1 MYGWYLTRIGLN
13 SAFLRESL
21 DRQEEVYVRPPPTL
35 KRCGFTERAAL
46 YKLKKALYGF
56 RSAPILWGPTK
67 DAVLAAL
74 VMCFEGREY
83 ALRQSCA
90 GLALWFLEWLGGET
104 GLLFLDDQGQEVGSI
119 VECVLTHVDDMLAA
133 GDIQILQLFVDA
145 LKKKGRS
152 LRGIIG
158 PSQEGEITYT
168 GMWIVAMSGG
178 GFGVQQCPYVS
189 DVLNSF
195 GMGDCRRATTL
206 GNRDSSKQQVSTG
219 DVPDK
224 FRRNRMFV
232 SPRYVQVR
240 CCGCPPGPDLI

>member
-1 MYGWYLTRIGLN
+1 MFGWFLTRIDLN

-46 YKLKKALYGF
+46 YKIKKALCGF
-56 RSAPILWGPTK
+56 RSAPRLWGLLRN
-67 DAVLAAL
+67 AVLAAP

-90 GLALWFLEWLGGET
+90 GLALRILDWLGGET
-104 GLLFLDDQGQEVGSI
+104 GLLCLDDQGQEVGSI

-133 GDIQILQLFVDA
+133 GDIQILQSFVVV
-145 LKKKGRS
+145 LKKNVRS
-152 LRGIIG
+152 LRVIIG

-189 DVLNSF
+189 DVLNTF
-195 GMGDCRRATTL
+195 GMGECRRATTF
-206 GNRDSSKQQVSTG
+206 GSQIPRNSKCPQV
-219 DVPDK
+219 
-224 FRRNRMFV
+224 MFLTNSV
-232 SPRYVQVR
+232 AIRCSLRPKMCRCHVVVVHQVQT
-240 CCGCPPGPDLI
+240 